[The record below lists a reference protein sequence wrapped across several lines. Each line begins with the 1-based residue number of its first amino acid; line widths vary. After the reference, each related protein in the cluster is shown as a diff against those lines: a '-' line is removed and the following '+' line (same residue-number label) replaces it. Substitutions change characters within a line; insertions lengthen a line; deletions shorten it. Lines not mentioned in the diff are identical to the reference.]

1 MADPG
6 ARVMEPVHPQR
17 VEVPRAHPADAV
29 PARGGAR
36 TAARRP
42 RRAVPWGRAAVMA
55 AVLAYLAI
63 VLVLP
68 LGALVLRALA
78 EGPAAL
84 AAAMTSPGALAGLW
98 HSAVAV
104 ALALAINGTL
114 GVAGAIVLV
123 RHRFWGR
130 RVLDLL
136 VDLPLAVSPVMVGLA
151 FLLVFGRGG
160 WLRPL
165 TDALGMQVAFAFTGV
180 VLVTLFVTLP
190 YTVREVG
197 YVLAE
202 LGTAEEEVAATLGA
216 TPWQT
221 FRRVTLPNVR
231 NALGAGLTLTAARAL
246 GEFGAAVVVGG
257 AISGRT
263 QTATTY
269 IYGEM
274 EARNTAGAYG
284 MALLLAIASTA
295 LLLVLR
301 RAEKK
306 RKR

>member
-1 MADPG
+1 MAEHTEVLDPVRPPRPSALPAIEI
-6 ARVMEPVHPQR
+6 ARVPSV
-17 VEVPRAHPADAV
+17 V
-29 PARGGAR
+29 R
-36 TAARRP
+36 TAARP
-42 RRAVPWGRAAVMA
+42 RRALPWGRWALIA

-63 VLVLP
+63 VLLLP
-68 LGALVLRALA
+68 LGALVARALA
-78 EGPAAL
+78 EGPVALGRAL
-84 AAAMTSPGALAGLW
+84 ATPGALAGLW
-98 HSAVAV
+98 HSLIAV

-197 YVLAE
+197 YLLQEV
-202 LGTAEEEVAATLGA
+202 GTAEEEVAATLGA

-301 RAEKK
+301 RAERRK

>member
-1 MADPG
+1 M
-6 ARVMEPVHPQR
+6 
-17 VEVPRAHPADAV
+17 
-29 PARGGAR
+29 
-36 TAARRP
+36 
-42 RRAVPWGRAAVMA
+42 
-55 AVLAYLAI
+55 
-63 VLVLP
+63 VLVFVIFMLLERENLRDRLIRLVRDDLGLPSDVTYANYREANRALWRLTILP
-68 LGALVLRALA
+68 LGALVTRALA
-78 EGPAAL
+78 EGPVAL
-84 AAAMTSPGALAGLW
+84 AQAMATPGALAGLW
-98 HSAVAV
+98 HSLIAV

-197 YVLAE
+197 YLLQEV
-202 LGTAEEEVAATLGA
+202 GTAEEEVAATLGA

-257 AISGRT
+257 AIRGRT

-301 RAEKK
+301 RAERRK

>member
-1 MADPG
+1 MSEQTLEAL
-6 ARVMEPVHPQR
+6 EPVHP
-17 VEVPRAHPADAV
+17 PRAPAPQAE
-29 PARGGAR
+29 AAQER
-36 TAARRP
+36 TALRAAARRG
-42 RRAVPWGRAAVMA
+42 RTIPWGRGLLIA
-55 AVLAYLAI
+55 AVLAYLAV
-63 VLVLP
+63 VLLLP
-68 LGALVLRALA
+68 LGALVARALA
-78 EGPAAL
+78 EGPVAL
-84 AAAMTSPGALAGLW
+84 ANALASPGALAGLW
-98 HSAVAV
+98 HSLIAV

-123 RHRFWGR
+123 RHRFRGR
-130 RVLDLL
+130 QVLDLL

-160 WLRPL
+160 WLRPV

-190 YTVREVG
+190 YTIREVG
-197 YVLAE
+197 YLLQEV
-202 LGTAEEEVAATLGA
+202 GTAEEEVAATLGA

-284 MALLLAIASTA
+284 MALLLAIASTV

-301 RAEKK
+301 RAESK

>member
-1 MADPG
+1 MSEQTLEAL
-6 ARVMEPVHPQR
+6 EPVHASQPPA
-17 VEVPRAHPADAV
+17 VEIVQPRSA
-29 PARGGAR
+29 AR
-36 TAARRP
+36 TAARA
-42 RRAVPWGRAAVMA
+42 RRALPWGRWALIA

-63 VLVLP
+63 VLLLP
-68 LGALVLRALA
+68 LGALVARALA
-78 EGPAAL
+78 EGPVAL
-84 AAAMTSPGALAGLW
+84 ARAMATPGALAGLW
-98 HSAVAV
+98 HSLIAV

-197 YVLAE
+197 YLLQEV
-202 LGTAEEEVAATLGA
+202 GTAEEEVAATLGA

-301 RAEKK
+301 RAERRK

>member
-1 MADPG
+1 MSEQTAEFDVP
-6 ARVMEPVHPQR
+6 
-17 VEVPRAHPADAV
+17 PRAAPLEADA
-29 PARGGAR
+29 AQAR
-36 TAARRP
+36 TALRAAARRP
-42 RRAVPWGRAAVMA
+42 KPIPWARGVLIA
-55 AVLAYLAI
+55 AVLAYLAV
-63 VLVLP
+63 VLLLP
-68 LGALVLRALA
+68 LAALVARALS

-84 AAAMTSPGALAGLW
+84 ASALSSAGALAGLW
-98 HSAVAV
+98 HSFVAV

-130 RVLDLL
+130 QVLDLL

-160 WLRPL
+160 WLRPV

-190 YTVREVG
+190 YTIREVG
-197 YVLAE
+197 YLLQEV
-202 LGTAEEEVAATLGA
+202 GTAEEEVAATLGA

-274 EARNTAGAYG
+274 ESRNTAGAYG
-284 MALLLAIASTA
+284 MALLLAIASTV

>member
-1 MADPG
+1 MPEQGAGVLDPFD
-6 ARVMEPVHPQR
+6 AQLMEA
-17 VEVPRAHPADAV
+17 PRAHAADPADAA
-29 PARGGAR
+29 PARSAVPPVR
-36 TAARRP
+36 
-42 RRAVPWGRAAVMA
+42 RRAIPWGRAAVMA
-55 AVLAYLAI
+55 AVMAYLAI
-63 VLVLP
+63 VLILP

-84 AAAMTSPGALAGLW
+84 VAAMTSAGALAGLV
-98 HSAVAV
+98 HSAIAV
-104 ALALAINGTL
+104 ALALAFNGTL

-160 WLRPL
+160 WLRPV
-165 TDALGMQVAFAFTGV
+165 TDALGMQVAFAFAGA
-180 VLVTLFVTLP
+180 VLVTGFVTLP
-190 YTVREVG
+190 DTVREVG
-197 YVLAE
+197 CVLAE

-246 GEFGAAVVVGG
+246 GEFGAA
-257 AISGRT
+257 
-263 QTATTY
+263 
-269 IYGEM
+269 
-274 EARNTAGAYG
+274 
-284 MALLLAIASTA
+284 
-295 LLLVLR
+295 
-301 RAEKK
+301 
-306 RKR
+306 

>member
-1 MADPG
+1 MSEQTLEAL
-6 ARVMEPVHPQR
+6 EPVHAPAT
-17 VEVPRAHPADAV
+17 PHPDVVGAPGA
-29 PARGGAR
+29 AR
-36 TAARRP
+36 TAARP
-42 RRAVPWGRAAVMA
+42 RRALPWGRWALIA

-63 VLVLP
+63 VLLLP
-68 LGALVLRALA
+68 LGALVARALA
-78 EGPAAL
+78 EGPVALGRAL
-84 AAAMTSPGALAGLW
+84 ATPGALAGLW
-98 HSAVAV
+98 HSLIAV

-160 WLRPL
+160 WLRPV

-197 YVLAE
+197 YLLQEV
-202 LGTAEEEVAATLGA
+202 GTAEEEVAATLGA

-284 MALLLAIASTA
+284 MALLLAIISTA

-301 RAEKK
+301 RAERK

>member
-1 MADPG
+1 VARVPEGAGVLDAVRASRVVGDVDAAPPAVGIAPAPADP
-6 ARVMEPVHPQR
+6 
-17 VEVPRAHPADAV
+17 
-29 PARGGAR
+29 
-36 TAARRP
+36 P
-42 RRAVPWGRAAVMA
+42 RRAVPWGQWTLLA
-55 AVLAYLAI
+55 AVLAYLSA
-63 VLVLP
+63 VLLLP
-68 LGALVLRALA
+68 LGALVARALA

-84 AAAMTSPGALAGLW
+84 VAALATPGALAGLW
-98 HSAVAV
+98 HSLLAV

-114 GVAGAIVLV
+114 GVAGAIILV
-123 RHRFWGR
+123 RHRFFGR
-130 RVLDLL
+130 RALDLL

-160 WLRPL
+160 WLRPV

-284 MALLLAIASTA
+284 MALLLAIASTV

-301 RAEKK
+301 RAESR

>member
-1 MADPG
+1 MHDEG
-6 ARVMEPVHPQR
+6 TGVLEPITSPIAVAI
-17 VEVPRAHPADAV
+17 AHPSRADTA
-29 PARGGAR
+29 P
-36 TAARRP
+36 AARRP
-42 RRAVPWGRAAVMA
+42 RRGVPLGRAALLA

-63 VLVLP
+63 VLILP

-84 AAAMTSPGALAGLW
+84 LAAMTSAGAVAGLV
-98 HSAVAV
+98 HSAIAV
-104 ALALAINGTL
+104 ALALAFNGTL

-130 RVLDLL
+130 RVLDVL

-165 TDALGMQVAFAFTGV
+165 TDAVGMQVAFAFTGV

-257 AISGRT
+257 AISGKT

-274 EARNTAGAYG
+274 EGRNTAGAYG
-284 MALLLAIASTA
+284 MALLLAIVSTA

-301 RAEKK
+301 RAE
-306 RKR
+306 RKRNR

>member
-1 MADPG
+1 MPEQGAGVLDPFDT
-6 ARVMEPVHPQR
+6 QL
-17 VEVPRAHPADAV
+17 VEAPRAHAADA
-29 PARGGAR
+29 
-36 TAARRP
+36 AARSTSPRVR
-42 RRAVPWGRAAVMA
+42 RRAIPWGRAAVMA
-55 AVLAYLAI
+55 AVLAYLSI
-63 VLVLP
+63 VLILP

-84 AAAMTSPGALAGLW
+84 VAAMTSAGALAGLA
-98 HSAVAV
+98 HSAIAV
-104 ALALAINGTL
+104 ALALALNGTL

-257 AISGRT
+257 AISGKT

-284 MALLLAIASTA
+284 MALLLAIISTA

-301 RAEKK
+301 RAEQK

>member
-1 MADPG
+1 MSEQTLEAL
-6 ARVMEPVHPQR
+6 EPVHAPQPPAVDVAR
-17 VEVPRAHPADAV
+17 VPSAT
-29 PARGGAR
+29 R
-36 TAARRP
+36 TAARP
-42 RRAVPWGRAAVMA
+42 RRALPWGRWALIA

-63 VLVLP
+63 VLLLP
-68 LGALVLRALA
+68 LGALVTRALA
-78 EGPAAL
+78 EGPVALGKAL
-84 AAAMTSPGALAGLW
+84 ATPGALAGLW
-98 HSAVAV
+98 HSLIAV

-197 YVLAE
+197 YLLQEV
-202 LGTAEEEVAATLGA
+202 GTAEEEVAATLGA

-301 RAEKK
+301 RAERRK

>member
-1 MADPG
+1 MSEQTVEG
-6 ARVMEPVHPQR
+6 FEPVRAPRSAPQ
-17 VEVPRAHPADAV
+17 EADGAQ
-29 PARGGAR
+29 ARSGGR
-36 TAARRP
+36 TAPRP
-42 RRAVPWGRAAVMA
+42 RRVLPWGRWALIA
-55 AVLAYLAI
+55 AVLAYLAV
-63 VLVLP
+63 VLLLP
-68 LGALVLRALA
+68 LGALVARALA

-84 AAAMTSPGALAGLW
+84 ARALASPGALAGLW
-98 HSAVAV
+98 HSLVAV

-190 YTVREVG
+190 YTIREVG
-197 YVLAE
+197 YLLQEV
-202 LGTAEEEVAATLGA
+202 GTAEEEVAATLGA

-284 MALLLAIASTA
+284 MALLLAVVSTA

-301 RAEKK
+301 RAER
-306 RKR
+306 RKRNR

>member
-1 MADPG
+1 MAEQTLE
-6 ARVMEPVHPQR
+6 ALEPVHATHPPA
-17 VEVPRAHPADAV
+17 VEIVPPRSAS
-29 PARGGAR
+29 R
-36 TAARRP
+36 TAARP
-42 RRAVPWGRAAVMA
+42 SGALPWGRWALIA

-63 VLVLP
+63 VLLLP
-68 LGALVLRALA
+68 LGALVARALA
-78 EGPAAL
+78 EGPVALGKAL
-84 AAAMTSPGALAGLW
+84 ATPGALAGLW
-98 HSAVAV
+98 HSLIAV

-123 RHRFWGR
+123 RHRFRGR

-197 YVLAE
+197 YLLQEV
-202 LGTAEEEVAATLGA
+202 GTAEEEVAATLGA

-301 RAEKK
+301 RAERRK

>member
-1 MADPG
+1 MSEQTLEAL
-6 ARVMEPVHPQR
+6 EPVHAPQPPA
-17 VEVPRAHPADAV
+17 VEIVQPRAA
-29 PARGGAR
+29 AR
-36 TAARRP
+36 TAARP
-42 RRAVPWGRAAVMA
+42 HRALPWGRWALTA

-63 VLVLP
+63 VLLLP
-68 LGALVLRALA
+68 LGALVARALA
-78 EGPAAL
+78 EGPVALGKAL
-84 AAAMTSPGALAGLW
+84 ASPSALAGLW
-98 HSAVAV
+98 HSLIAV

-160 WLRPL
+160 WLRPV

-197 YVLAE
+197 YLLQEV
-202 LGTAEEEVAATLGA
+202 GTAEEEVAATLGA

-284 MALLLAIASTA
+284 MALLLAVASTA

-301 RAEKK
+301 RAERRK

>member
-1 MADPG
+1 MSEQTVELDP
-6 ARVMEPVHPQR
+6 VLS
-17 VEVPRAHPADAV
+17 PRAAPLEPDATQ
-29 PARGGAR
+29 AR
-36 TAARRP
+36 TALRAAARRP
-42 RRAVPWGRAAVMA
+42 RSVPWGRWLLIG
-55 AVLAYLAI
+55 AVLAYLSV
-63 VLVLP
+63 VLLLP
-68 LGALVLRALA
+68 LAALVARALA

-84 AAAMTSPGALAGLW
+84 AAALATPAALAGLW
-98 HSAVAV
+98 HSLIAV

-123 RHRFWGR
+123 RHRFRGR
-130 RVLDLL
+130 QVLDLL

-160 WLRPL
+160 WLRPV

-190 YTVREVG
+190 YTIREVG
-197 YVLAE
+197 YLLQEV
-202 LGTAEEEVAATLGA
+202 GTAEEEVAATLGA

-284 MALLLAIASTA
+284 MALLLAIASTV

>member
-1 MADPG
+1 MPDAG
-6 ARVMEPVHPQR
+6 LAL
-17 VEVPRAHPADAV
+17 PAAGV
-29 PARGGAR
+29 PAPEMASVTVADRVPAGR
-36 TAARRP
+36 ILPAAAARP
-42 RRAVPWGRAAVMA
+42 RRSVPWGRAVLLA
-55 AVLAYLAI
+55 AVLAYLAV

-68 LGALVLRALA
+68 LGALVVRALA

-84 AAAMTSPGALAGLW
+84 AAALTSPGALAGLW
-98 HSAVAV
+98 HSLLAVG
-104 ALALAINGTL
+104 LALAINGTL

-130 RVLDLL
+130 GVLDLL

-160 WLRPL
+160 WLRPV
-165 TDALGMQVAFAFTGV
+165 TDALGVQVAFSFLGV
-180 VLVTLFVTLP
+180 ILATLFVTLP

-231 NALGAGLTLTAARAL
+231 QALGAGLTLTAARAL

-257 AISGRT
+257 AISGKT

-274 EARNTAGAYG
+274 EGRNTAGAYG
-284 MALLLAIASTA
+284 MALLLAIVSTA
-295 LLLVLR
+295 LLLLLR
-301 RAEKK
+301 RAE
-306 RKR
+306 RKRAR

>member
-1 MADPG
+1 MPEG
-6 ARVMEPVHPQR
+6 VLEPVHAAPVAVTIAP
-17 VEVPRAHPADAV
+17 VEAADAPRAASAP
-29 PARGGAR
+29 
-36 TAARRP
+36 ARRP
-42 RRAVPWGRAAVMA
+42 RRGVPWGRAALMA
-55 AVLAYLAI
+55 AVLAYLAV
-63 VLVLP
+63 VLILP
-68 LGALVLRALA
+68 LAALVARGLA

-84 AAAMTSPGALAGLW
+84 LAAMTSAGALAGLA
-98 HSAVAV
+98 HSAIAV
-104 ALALAINGTL
+104 ALALALNGTL

-257 AISGRT
+257 AISGKT

-284 MALLLAIASTA
+284 MALLLAIISTA

-301 RAEKK
+301 RAEQK

>member
-1 MADPG
+1 MSEGAGVLDPVQASRVIVADDT
-6 ARVMEPVHPQR
+6 HP
-17 VEVPRAHPADAV
+17 PAV
-29 PARGGAR
+29 R
-36 TAARRP
+36 TAPAPAARP
-42 RRAVPWGRAAVMA
+42 KRAVPWGQWMLLA
-55 AVLAYLAI
+55 AVLAYLAV
-63 VLVLP
+63 VLLLP
-68 LGALVLRALA
+68 LGALVARALA
-78 EGPAAL
+78 EGPAELVRAL
-84 AAAMTSPGALAGLW
+84 ATPGALAGLW
-98 HSAVAV
+98 HSLLAVG
-104 ALALAINGTL
+104 LALAINGTL

-123 RHRFWGR
+123 RHRFFGR
-130 RVLDLL
+130 RALDLL

-160 WLRPL
+160 WLRPV

-284 MALLLAIASTA
+284 MALLLAIASTV

-301 RAEKK
+301 HAEGK

>member
-1 MADPG
+1 MSEQTLEAL
-6 ARVMEPVHPQR
+6 EPVHAPAA
-17 VEVPRAHPADAV
+17 PHPDAV
-29 PARGGAR
+29 RAPGAAR
-36 TAARRP
+36 TAARP
-42 RRAVPWGRAAVMA
+42 RRALPWGRWALIA
-55 AVLAYLAI
+55 AVLAYLSI
-63 VLVLP
+63 VLLLP
-68 LGALVLRALA
+68 LGALVARALA
-78 EGPAAL
+78 EGPVALGRAL
-84 AAAMTSPGALAGLW
+84 ATPGALAGLW
-98 HSAVAV
+98 HSLIAV

-197 YVLAE
+197 YLLQEV
-202 LGTAEEEVAATLGA
+202 GTAEEEVAATLGA
-216 TPWQT
+216 TLWQT

-301 RAEKK
+301 RAER
-306 RKR
+306 RKRQR

>member
-1 MADPG
+1 M
-6 ARVMEPVHPQR
+6 
-17 VEVPRAHPADAV
+17 VEQTAEFDVPPRAAPLEADA
-29 PARGGAR
+29 AQAR
-36 TAARRP
+36 TALRAAARRP
-42 RRAVPWGRAAVMA
+42 RAVPWGRGVLIA
-55 AVLAYLAI
+55 AVLAYLAV
-63 VLVLP
+63 VLLLP
-68 LGALVLRALA
+68 LAALVARALS

-84 AAAMTSPGALAGLW
+84 ASALASPGALAGLW
-98 HSAVAV
+98 HSLIAV

-130 RVLDLL
+130 QVLDLL

-160 WLRPL
+160 WLRPV

-190 YTVREVG
+190 YTIREVG
-197 YVLAE
+197 YLLQEV
-202 LGTAEEEVAATLGA
+202 GTAEEEVAATLGA

>member
-1 MADPG
+1 MAEQTLE
-6 ARVMEPVHPQR
+6 AL
-17 VEVPRAHPADAV
+17 DAV
-29 PARGGAR
+29 HTPRPAAPQPGSVRER
-36 TAARRP
+36 TALAAAARRP
-42 RRAVPWGRAAVMA
+42 RTVPWGRGLLIA
-55 AVLAYLAI
+55 AVLAYLAV
-63 VLVLP
+63 VLLLP
-68 LGALVLRALA
+68 LAALVTRALA
-78 EGPAAL
+78 EGPADL
-84 AAAMTSPGALAGLW
+84 ARAMMSPGALAGLW
-98 HSAVAV
+98 HSMIAV

-130 RVLDLL
+130 QVLDLL

-160 WLRPL
+160 WLRPV

-190 YTVREVG
+190 YTIREVG
-197 YVLAE
+197 YLLQEV
-202 LGTAEEEVAATLGA
+202 GTAEEEVAATLGA

-284 MALLLAIASTA
+284 MALLLAIASTV

-301 RAEKK
+301 RAESK

>member
-1 MADPG
+1 MAEQTLE
-6 ARVMEPVHPQR
+6 ALEPVHATHPPR
-17 VEVPRAHPADAV
+17 VEVARAPGA
-29 PARGGAR
+29 AR
-36 TAARRP
+36 TTPRR
-42 RRAVPWGRAAVMA
+42 RRAVPWGQWALIA

-63 VLVLP
+63 VLLLP
-68 LGALVLRALA
+68 LCALVARALA
-78 EGPAAL
+78 EGPVAL
-84 AAAMTSPGALAGLW
+84 AKALATPGALAGLW
-98 HSAVAV
+98 HSLIAV

-123 RHRFWGR
+123 RHRFRGR

-197 YVLAE
+197 YLLQEV
-202 LGTAEEEVAATLGA
+202 GTAEEEVAATLGA

-301 RAEKK
+301 RAERRK

>member
-1 MADPG
+1 MSEQTMQAL
-6 ARVMEPVHPQR
+6 
-17 VEVPRAHPADAV
+17 DAV
-29 PARGGAR
+29 HAPRPPAPQPGSVRER
-36 TAARRP
+36 TALAAAARR
-42 RRAVPWGRAAVMA
+42 RRSIPWGRGLLIA

-63 VLVLP
+63 VLILP
-68 LGALVLRALA
+68 LAALVTRALA
-78 EGPAAL
+78 EGPADLARAL
-84 AAAMTSPGALAGLW
+84 TSPGALAGLW
-98 HSAVAV
+98 HSVIVV
-104 ALALAINGTL
+104 ALALLFNGTL

-160 WLRPL
+160 WLRPA

-190 YTVREVG
+190 YTIREVG

-284 MALLLAIASTA
+284 MALLLAIVSTV

-301 RAEKK
+301 RAESK